1 MRGYSKWWHWMLL
14 LLFTF
19 SPFHLLTS
27 TAQEMHIVEF
37 KKLKKGPLN
46 MNHVVTSKKEAIL
59 DLKTS
64 EKGFS
69 FMADGKQEVA
79 AEEGEGILTL
89 KVPDKTAF
97 IVVKHADYGQ
107 LTWKVPQKKGL
118 RRKKH
123 YTATMQT
130 FIPDKEY
137 KLKEQWVIFEIQ
149 PQDAIL
155 TVDST
160 MTTIHGGRKQMYL
173 PIGKHAWLAEAPFHQ
188 EEKDTVELTDE
199 ERKIVKIALQPVYSY
214 LTVKTE
220 LEGCDIIVDGQWI
233 GKTQG
238 TSGHLREGSHRLIVM
253 KDSLCYYD
261 AGFDIGWKE
270 KKTIELTAAD
280 LHPVSTKKSLEW
292 YYAQLARD
300 SVKTDSLSVD
310 SVSTDSLAK
319 ARMTIKAPV
328 SIKAVDDFTSIWVN
342 RELKGYG
349 SWEGELE
356 PGFYL
361 VSTEKDGLE
370 SKSKPLWVYDATPV
384 KLELLPPMDSYGMLN
399 VQCNEIGANVYIN
412 DKLVGTTPCVI
423 KDLPGDSRCEVR
435 LEKAGFSRAVKTVKV
450 VGNDLTYVKLELKKR
465 KHK

>member
-1 MRGYSKWWHWMLL
+1 MRGYSKWWHRMLL
-14 LLFTF
+14 LFFTF
-19 SPFHLLTS
+19 SPFHLFTS

-46 MNHVVTSKKEAIL
+46 MNHVVTSKQEAIL

-69 FMADGKQEVA
+69 FKADGKQDIA

-89 KVPDKTAF
+89 KTPDKTAF
-97 IVVKHADYGQ
+97 IVVEHADYGQ

-123 YTATMQT
+123 YTATLQT
-130 FIPDKEY
+130 FSPDKEY
-137 KLKEQWVIFEIQ
+137 KLQEQWVIFEIQ

-155 TVDST
+155 TIDST
-160 MTTIHGGRKQMYL
+160 MTTIHGGRQQFYL

-199 ERKIVKIALQPVYSY
+199 KREIVKIALQPFYSY

-220 LEGCDIIVDGQWI
+220 LEGCDILVDGQWI
-233 GKTQG
+233 GNTQG
-238 TSGHLREGSHRLIVM
+238 TTGHLREGCHRLIVM
-253 KDSLCYYD
+253 KDSLQYYNAD
-261 AGFDIGWKE
+261 FDIGWKE
-270 KKTIELTAAD
+270 KKTIELKAGDLKKTGVRRQESGVRRQGNTPAAD
-280 LHPVSTKKSLEW
+280 SSLLGDL
-292 YYAQLARD
+292 QTPD
-300 SVKTDSLSVD
+300 SCLQSPNV
-310 SVSTDSLAK
+310 A
-319 ARMTIKAPV
+319 IKAPV
-328 SIKAVDDFTSIWVN
+328 TIKAQDDFTSIWVN

-370 SKSKPLWVYDATPV
+370 SKAKPFWVYDTTPV
-384 KLELLPPMDSYGMLN
+384 KLDLLPPTDSYGMLN
-399 VQCNEIGANVYIN
+399 VQCNEIGANIYIN
-412 DKLVGTTPCVI
+412 DKLAGTTPCVI
-423 KDLPGDSRCEVR
+423 KDLPANSHCEVR
-435 LEKAGFSRAVKTVKV
+435 LEKAGFSKAVKTVKV
-450 VGNDLTYVKLELKKR
+450 VGNDLTHVKMKIKKV
-465 KHK
+465 KK